1 MKIHGLQK
9 VTLLDFPGHVACTV
23 FLGGCD
29 LRCPYCHN
37 YELATGKVPPV
48 MEEEEL
54 FAFLAKRKG
63 LLDGVAIT
71 GGEPCLHR
79 DLPEF
84 IAKIREMG
92 FSVKLDTNG
101 THPAVL
107 AEVLERGLVEYVAM
121 DVKNSPDK
129 YAMTA
134 GLQTLDIGPIRES
147 IELLKNAG
155 IEYEFR
161 TTVVDELHEAG
172 DFEEIGRWIEGAR
185 HYFLQCFTDRD
196 TVPFEGLSAPSK
208 EKLEAC
214 AAVVSKYVKDVQI
227 RGVD

>member
-1 MKIHGLQK
+1 M
-9 VTLLDFPGHVACTV
+9 
-23 FLGGCD
+23 
-29 LRCPYCHN
+29 
-37 YELATGKVPPV
+37 
-48 MEEEEL
+48 
-54 FAFLAKRKG
+54 
-63 LLDGVAIT
+63 AIT